1 MLLITNGVMVSGSSE
16 LSCRDQ
22 IRSHMTAARSRLHL
36 LLDDNAQTS
45 VE

>member
-22 IRSHMTAARSRLHL
+22 IRSHMTVKV
-36 LLDDNAQTS
+36 LDAHQYFRCQI
-45 VE
+45 